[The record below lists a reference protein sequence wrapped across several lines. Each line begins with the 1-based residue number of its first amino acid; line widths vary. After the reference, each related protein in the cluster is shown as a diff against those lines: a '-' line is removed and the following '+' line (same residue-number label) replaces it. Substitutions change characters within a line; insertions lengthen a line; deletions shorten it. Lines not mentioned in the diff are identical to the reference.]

1 MKTKTLSR
9 FKKMIKPYWKVI
21 IVVTIL
27 SIIID
32 LAELVKPYIIQQI
45 IDNFLREKNNI
56 FNNITIDQ
64 MVIFYVLLVIF
75 GNVIDYIN
83 RCVSYNLGESV
94 VYNLR
99 LKLFKFIEKANLTFH
114 DKTPSGKLYVRVT
127 SDTEDVYS
135 LFTDVITTLP
145 KDLILIFS
153 LIGMMIYL
161 SVKLSIINVFMIIF
175 LVFTTVIITK
185 QMNKIFSDSK
195 NKRTKLNTF

>member
-99 LKLFKFIEKANLTFH
+99 LKLFKFIEKANLKETSRHQLALKCDIEDTTKFVNKFI
-114 DKTPSGKLYVRVT
+114 DYDRRVR
-127 SDTEDVYS
+127 
-135 LFTDVITTLP
+135 
-145 KDLILIFS
+145 
-153 LIGMMIYL
+153 
-161 SVKLSIINVFMIIF
+161 
-175 LVFTTVIITK
+175 
-185 QMNKIFSDSK
+185 
-195 NKRTKLNTF
+195 

>member
-175 LVFTTVIITK
+175 
-185 QMNKIFSDSK
+185 
-195 NKRTKLNTF
+195 